1 MFKWLK
7 SKNAFKNTLTDAQ
20 WANLTAQGALTDRT
34 GVREQIVDYG
44 LECALKDAMV
54 EDVKHDGDAFRLMM
68 TAETGATGN
77 GVDFANLTS
86 FNKKTYCT
94 DVIAMVKDR
103 NTKCAKTAAT
113 FSTWECK
120 EFDNIRKAR
129 MVKAKKVATTSWLE
143 LGKDVVGVAAAAAVV
158 ADPAN
163 NIVAKPAVVAVTA
176 VTAKATALSA
186 MNLDKTT
193 LEGALRAIATEEAN
207 SKSEDSTIDGKLTTD
222 RDKKLLTKRAEF
234 EKAWRKDA
242 GYDTLAND
250 KKLVYLKWLV
260 AQKKEQNKVCAADV
274 TSSACRFFYQITDTI
289 SKGFKKD
296 SYWAAADEA
305 ARKKIADKAEYK
317 RTTISNPLLQ
327 KALFGKVPVKGGVN
341 FSCKNTAAEGEEAK
355 REKCDAELCCGGAY
369 NYKED
374 AAEADKKNILEI
386 CLAKDATSYAYKKD
400 LVTEVETLKFKCIDG
415 ATTMIASV
423 GAIATAYMLI

>member
-68 TAETGATGN
+68 TAETGTTGN

-129 MVKAKKVATTSWLE
+129 MVKAKKVALTSWLE
-143 LGKDVVGVAAAAAVV
+143 L
-158 ADPAN
+158 
-163 NIVAKPAVVAVTA
+163 
-176 VTAKATALSA
+176 
-186 MNLDKTT
+186 
-193 LEGALRAIATEEAN
+193 
-207 SKSEDSTIDGKLTTD
+207 
-222 RDKKLLTKRAEF
+222 
-234 EKAWRKDA
+234 
-242 GYDTLAND
+242 
-250 KKLVYLKWLV
+250 
-260 AQKKEQNKVCAADV
+260 
-274 TSSACRFFYQITDTI
+274 
-289 SKGFKKD
+289 
-296 SYWAAADEA
+296 
-305 ARKKIADKAEYK
+305 
-317 RTTISNPLLQ
+317 
-327 KALFGKVPVKGGVN
+327 
-341 FSCKNTAAEGEEAK
+341 
-355 REKCDAELCCGGAY
+355 
-369 NYKED
+369 
-374 AAEADKKNILEI
+374 
-386 CLAKDATSYAYKKD
+386 AKD
-400 LVTEVETLKFKCIDG
+400 
-415 ATTMIASV
+415 
-423 GAIATAYMLI
+423 TA

>member
-1 MFKWLK
+1 MKT
-7 SKNAFKNTLTDAQ
+7 SNAFKNTLTDAQ
-20 WANLTAQGALTDRT
+20 WTNKNAQGALVDRT
-34 GVREQIVDYG
+34 GVKEQIADYG

-68 TAETGATGN
+68 TAETGTTGN
-77 GVDFANLTS
+77 GVDFANLTA

-94 DVIAMVKDR
+94 DVIAMIKDR

-129 MVKAKKVATTSWLE
+129 MVKAKKVASTSWLE
-143 LGKDVVGVAAAAAVV
+143 LGKDVVGVAEVR
-158 ADPAN
+158 DSNN
-163 NIVAKPAVVAVTA
+163 NITTAAVTA
-176 VTAKATALSA
+176 VTKKATALSA

-207 SKSEDSTIDGKLTTD
+207 SKSEDSTIDGKLTSD

-234 EKAWRKDA
+234 EKAWMKDA

>member
-1 MFKWLK
+1 MKT
-7 SKNAFKNTLTDAQ
+7 SNAFKNTLTDAQ
-20 WANLTAQGALTDRT
+20 WSNKNAQGTLVDRT
-34 GVREQIVDYG
+34 GVKEQIVDYG

-77 GVDFANLTS
+77 GVDFANLTA

-94 DVIAMVKDR
+94 DVIAMIKDR

-129 MVKAKKVATTSWLE
+129 MVKAKKVASTSWLE
-143 LGKDVVGVAAAAAVV
+143 LAKDVAAVAAV
-158 ADPAN
+158 AEVRDSGG
-163 NIVAKPAVVAVTA
+163 NITTAAVTA
-176 VTAKATALSA
+176 VAAVTKKATALSA

-193 LEGALRAIATEEAN
+193 LEGALRAIATEKAN

-234 EKAWRKDA
+234 EKAWMKDA

-341 FSCKNTAAEGEEAK
+341 FSCKNTAAEGEESK

>member
-7 SKNAFKNTLTDAQ
+7 TSNAFKNTLTDAQ
-20 WANLTAQGALTDRT
+20 WSNKNAQGTLVDRT
-34 GVREQIVDYG
+34 GVKEQIVDYG

-77 GVDFANLTS
+77 GVDFANLTA

-94 DVIAMVKDR
+94 DVIAMIKDR

-129 MVKAKKVATTSWLE
+129 MVKAKKVASTSWLE
-143 LGKDVVGVAAAAAVV
+143 LAKDVAAVAAV
-158 ADPAN
+158 AEVRDSGG
-163 NIVAKPAVVAVTA
+163 NITTAAVTA
-176 VTAKATALSA
+176 VAAVTKKATALSA

-193 LEGALRAIATEEAN
+193 LEGALRAIATEKAN

-234 EKAWRKDA
+234 EKAWMKDA

-341 FSCKNTAAEGEEAK
+341 FSCKNTAAEGEESK

>member
-1 MFKWLK
+1 MK

-68 TAETGATGN
+68 TAETGTTGN